1 MIKTIIMAGGKG
13 TRIRPLT
20 HIRPKPMIP
29 IANRP
34 LLHYI
39 IEKLREHGFK
49 DLVITLNYLSQQVK
63 EGLLKDYPD
72 LQLSFSQEDEPLGT
86 AGGVRKCRDLVEDT
100 FMVLS
105 GDVLVDMDWNKL
117 LKFHRDKKALA
128 TILLTPVEDPTHF
141 GIAVLDENEK
151 IVKFL
156 EKPSPQEVFSNI
168 ANAGAYIFE
177 EEIFD
182 YIGEAHK
189 KVDFSHELFPH
200 LLQDE
205 AEIYGYTYH
214 GYWNDVGRPK
224 NYLNANYDVLN
235 GKIGPSPPGEKLEE
249 RLGIFGDIWCGENVI
264 MEDRNRVRINGPVVI
279 GDNCIIEEGCKL
291 GKNTVIGDNVF
302 IGRYTNISGSVVLKN
317 TVINPQSYLKDC
329 IIDSHCTLDKGSIIE
344 SGAILGSFVES
355 GPSCWVKS
363 NSTIT
368 SKMRILPDSVIDGDY
383 LIPI

>member
-29 IANRP
+29 VANRP

-39 IEKLREHGFK
+39 IEKLSQHGFK

-63 EGLLKDYPD
+63 ESILKDYPD

-117 LKFHRDKKALA
+117 LKFHREKKALA

-182 YIGEAHK
+182 YIGKTHK
-189 KVDFSHELFPH
+189 EVDFSHEVFPR

-249 RLGIFGDIWCGENVI
+249 SLGIYGDIWCGENVI
-264 MEDRNRVRINGPVVI
+264 MEDRNRVRITGPVVI

-291 GKNTVIGDNVF
+291 GKNTIIGDNVF
-302 IGRYTNISGSVVLKN
+302 IGRYTHISGSVVLNN